1 MTPYPYVLVL
11 KILVFL
17 LDCICEQRAVTGTAV
32 FFQMVPLI
40 AVYCLDPP
48 VVQHATHNG
57 PPEATSFPLETVLK
71 YACYPGYVTVGF
83 AHAKCF
89 LYNDTAQWFGPDITC
104 KAIRCSD
111 PDPVDNGDVERKC
124 QTFGCRISYKCRAGY
139 ELDGRQHRYCQADGS
154 WSPRLL
160 PQCLRK
166 QHSQ

>member
-1 MTPYPYVLVL
+1 MAP
-11 KILVFL
+11 F
-17 LDCICEQRAVTGTAV
+17 
-32 FFQMVPLI
+32 I

-111 PDPVDNGDVERKC
+111 PDPVENGDVDRKC

-139 ELDGRQHRYCQADGS
+139 ELDGRQHRYCKFCVFIRPKVELFQVNIFFIIIVKLVLSISNFFINKTPQANKS
-154 WSPRLL
+154 VHE
-160 PQCLRK
+160 K
-166 QHSQ
+166 NT